1 LFYVRVPVL
10 NGDFFFAAAE
20 KRPSV
25 LLALNF
31 EGIVVCNALRAFIR
45 FL

>member
-1 LFYVRVPVL
+1 MVI
-10 NGDFFFAAAE
+10 FFAAGE
-20 KRPSV
+20 KNELSV